1 MTDKKFR
8 IDQKDREI
16 ITNITETPDI
26 SQHEIAEKIGL
37 TQPSVAMRL
46 KKLKKMGAIEK
57 QYGIDPEKLGLHI
70 AKLEIVTTNS
80 EKLINRFI
88 DCPYFLNGFITSGK
102 KNICLLF
109 AGEDIPTLEAIVN
122 GHIRP
127 LEEVESVEFNIIIST
142 AKELII
148 PVKMHIKQVEKQPC
162 GINSECKKC
171 PLYINNRCLGCP
183 AIGQYKGNFW

>member
-37 TQPSVAMRL
+37 
-46 KKLKKMGAIEK
+46 
-57 QYGIDPEKLGLHI
+57 
-70 AKLEIVTTNS
+70 
-80 EKLINRFI
+80 I

-148 PVKMHIKQVEKQPC
+148 PVKMHIKQVEKQP
-162 GINSECKKC
+162 
-171 PLYINNRCLGCP
+171 
-183 AIGQYKGNFW
+183 WT